1 MLLLVICIID
11 IITTMIDML
20 VIGIVMITSIDITIF
35 AWFQVYKRLCVTT
48 RFGSTLSRESCAC
61 QHTSA
66 IDRLVDLQ
74 LWLISPGQKRQLVVP
89 DLCTDG
95 QELCLVIEGVRR
107 ERPRKLSKQAA
118 FP

>member
-1 MLLLVICIID
+1 MLKLLKQTLMLLVICIID

-74 LWLISPGQKRQLVVP
+74 LWLISWPKEAIGSPRSLY
-89 DLCTDG
+89 
-95 QELCLVIEGVRR
+95 RR
-107 ERPRKLSKQAA
+107 SGTLSRH
-118 FP
+118 